1 MFVFIILI
9 CADVAWHVWEYQ
21 ERKRLDRCW
30 EDLFN
35 TKLESDQ
42 RWISLFSKISQKKE
56 TTNDK

>member
-1 MFVFIILI
+1 MSVIVIALFV
-9 CADVAWHVWEYQ
+9 ADVCWHIWEYR

-35 TKLESDQ
+35 DKLESDQ
-42 RWISLFSKISQKKE
+42 RWIRLFSKISQKE

>member
-9 CADVAWHVWEYQ
+9 CMDIGWHIWECR

-35 TKLESDQ
+35 SKLESDQ

-56 TTNDK
+56 NQ